1 MYFNFG
7 LPGDMIIR
15 YLDWK
20 KIDKPAPIRLQLMDK
35 SSANTNPFGKVFY
48 YRQEIAAIMK
58 ASKKTKKRMWLKR
71 E

>member
-1 MYFNFG
+1 
-7 LPGDMIIR
+7 
-15 YLDWK
+15 
-20 KIDKPAPIRLQLMDK
+20 MDK

-58 ASKKTKKRMWLKR
+58 ASKKTKRGC